1 MAIRQSIGSRQLWA
15 KIDSLPAPRSV
26 KDMIQLKTYS
36 PDKNGRLYVNLLV
49 PLSVF
54 GLPVPFNSSRPDKN
68 KLHVGTSTLR
78 AWIL

>member
-36 PDKNGRLYVNLLV
+36 PDKNAIFTSMSTNTVRDHGMIRQLRSHVYLDIHRLCF
-49 PLSVF
+49 S
-54 GLPVPFNSSRPDKN
+54 DKSW
-68 KLHVGTSTLR
+68 L
-78 AWIL
+78 